1 MRASG
6 APHRT
11 ADATVVSAPRDRALR
26 LEDGALSLGVLRMIR
41 QVSAAVSFRE
51 GHQLLRKL
59 AGVEISAKQVERYAE
74 VLGREIV
81 QDERQGVEAET
92 PSAPTNVSWH

>member
-1 MRASG
+1 
-6 APHRT
+6 
-11 ADATVVSAPRDRALR
+11 
-26 LEDGALSLGVLRMIR
+26 MIR
-41 QVSAAVSFRE
+41 QVGAAVSFRE